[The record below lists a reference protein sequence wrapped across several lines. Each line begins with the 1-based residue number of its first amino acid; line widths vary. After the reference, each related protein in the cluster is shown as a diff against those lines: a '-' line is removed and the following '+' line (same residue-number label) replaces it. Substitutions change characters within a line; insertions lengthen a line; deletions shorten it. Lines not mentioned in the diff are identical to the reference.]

1 MDVRIPCICDPRGGE
16 VRHPDG
22 DTVSL
27 REKLDFTGVQT
38 LRYAVRVLKTT
49 DDRASTAQTLAVMSE
64 HYIMAG
70 FDAWTVVDAKN
81 KPLPPTP
88 DEIRDRLLGNID
100 AALAVSDVADDLY
113 LEVMLPLLNPAST
126 SSPPTPTA
134 ESTSPTTASS
144 EKRPKP
150 SKRSSITTIPTDAT
164 VVTSSSLDGDSS
176 SSPSS
181 ASAA

>member
-1 MDVRIPCICDPRGGE
+1 MLKD
-16 VRHPDG
+16 
-22 DTVSL
+22 
-27 REKLDFTGVQT
+27 KLDFVGVQT
-38 LRYAVRVLKTT
+38 LRYAVRVLKTV

-70 FDAWTVVDAKN
+70 FESWSVVDGKG
-81 KPLPPTP
+81 KPLVPTP
-88 DEIRDRLLGNID
+88 DEIRDRLLGNTD

-113 LEVMLPLLNPAST
+113 LEVMLPLLQPAST
-126 SSPPTPTA
+126 FSPPTPID
-134 ESTSPTTASS
+134 ESTSPKTDSS
-144 EKRPKP
+144 QKPPKP

-181 ASAA
+181 LSAA